1 MEDLGKDDI
10 PKQLLDFHTKV
21 VAFSEFLQE
30 EGEKKFAGV
39 QMRPISHGATFR
51 IHTWAIVL
59 HRAVRDNC
67 LIGWAQVTGVLLRTL
82 LDCVINI
89 GLIGEKAHDLRAFY
103 FFYHYQLSKLVDS
116 SVPKKEKEILRK
128 EIQAGLDLLN
138 KEDQAK
144 VEDHIA
150 TKKAGGPYWFSYEY
164 RSPSEVIKA
173 IMNPEIRKSYGFL
186 SGAAH
191 GGHVTSNLFLDEPD
205 TAGIDP
211 RKNPKSAAL
220 AIIYSCRF
228 LLEICQVRVHHEQP
242 EGQGAIDDLMQEF
255 MSMESV
261 LKARP
266 A

>member
-1 MEDLGKDDI
+1 MDDLGKDDI
-10 PKQLLDFHTKV
+10 PKQLLDFHTKI

-39 QMRPISHGATFR
+39 KMRPISHGATFR

-59 HRAVRDNC
+59 HKAVRDNC
-67 LIGWAQVTGVLLRTL
+67 LIGWAQVTGVLLRSL

-89 GLIGEKAHDLRAFY
+89 GLIGEKDHDLRAFC
-103 FFYHYQLSKLVDS
+103 FFYHYQLSRLVDS
-116 SVPKKEKEILRK
+116 SVPKIEKEALRK
-128 EIQAGLDLLN
+128 EMQAGLDLLT
-138 KEDQAK
+138 KPDQAI
-144 VEDHIA
+144 VERLIA

-173 IMNPEIRKSYGFL
+173 IMNPQIRTAYGFL

-191 GGHVTSNLFLDEPD
+191 GGHVTSNLFLDAPD
-205 TAGIDP
+205 TPGIDP

-220 AIIYSCRF
+220 AVIYSCRF
-228 LLEICQVRVHHEQP
+228 LLEICHVRVHHEQP
-242 EGQGAIDDLMQEF
+242 EGKGAIDDLKKEF
-255 MSMESV
+255 SGLESV
-261 LKARP
+261 VKAGP